1 MNRNFDNL
9 SLDLLRETVREFSDR
24 GVDKNLESYFNKD
37 KSIKI
42 TIVRAHEQKRVVSE
56 NNSSNFYVVKQFN
69 LYDPGYS
76 GGELLLKTTSKTKAY
91 EFFRKQKKL
100 MKLMG
105 VD

>member
-9 SLDLLRETVREFSDR
+9 SLDLLSETVREFSDR

-42 TIVRAHEQKRVVSE
+42 TIVRALASE
-56 NNSSNFYVVKQFN
+56 YIIKQFN
-69 LYDPGYS
+69 LFDPAYS
-76 GGELLLKTTSKTKAY
+76 GGEILLKTTSKTKAY

>member
-1 MNRNFDNL
+1 MFRDKNNL
-9 SLDLLRETVREFSDR
+9 SLDLLKETVREFSDR

-37 KSIKI
+37 KTIKI
-42 TIVRAHEQKRVVSE
+42 TISE
-56 NNSSNFYVVKQFN
+56 SKTSKASESKMSNFYVLKQFN
-69 LYDPGYS
+69 LFDPSYS
-76 GGELLLKTTSKTKAY
+76 GGEVLLKTKYKSKAY